1 MEAYSDFSLVYDELM
16 DDVPYGQWLENITG
30 ELAKHDIKDG
40 LVLELGCGTGSM
52 TELLARRGF
61 DMIGV
66 DSSEEMLNIAV
77 QKREASG
84 LDILYLNQDMREF
97 ELYGTVRAV
106 VSICDSINY
115 LIGDDDITECFRLVN
130 NYLDRGGIFFFDF
143 NTRYKYENVIGES
156 VIAEN
161 REECSFIWENYF
173 DSETAVNEYDLTI
186 FKKEENG
193 LFSKHCEVHY
203 QRGYTLEEIKSLIGL
218 SGLEFVRAY
227 DADTLL
233 EVTPKSERIYCVAR
247 EQGK

>member
-130 NYLDRGGIFFFDF
+130 NYLDKGGIFLFDF

-203 QRGYTLEEIKSLIGL
+203 QRGYTLEEMKSLIGL